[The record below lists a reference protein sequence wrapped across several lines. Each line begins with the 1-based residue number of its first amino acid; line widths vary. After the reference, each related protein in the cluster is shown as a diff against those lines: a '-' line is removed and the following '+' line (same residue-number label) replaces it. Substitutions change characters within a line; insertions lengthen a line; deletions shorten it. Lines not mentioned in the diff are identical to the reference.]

1 MGKEIKINAWPTQQ
15 GFDIKGKEIKIPT
28 NAYYGQFSNL
38 FFSFLIYH
46 IIFIQQHSTLCS
58 DS

>member
-38 FFSFLIYH
+38 FFFLSHLSYYIYTTTFYT
-46 IIFIQQHSTLCS
+46 I
-58 DS
+58 